1 MFAAVKPSKITRP
14 GATFALTHTCI
25 WMCSRI
31 PRPGVRM
38 KFVINSGLMQKKR
51 NYCRNGLFGE
61 RLKPWV
67 NVCEK
72 ELVEVKY
79 KT

>member
-1 MFAAVKPSKITRP
+1 
-14 GATFALTHTCI
+14 
-25 WMCSRI
+25 
-31 PRPGVRM
+31 M